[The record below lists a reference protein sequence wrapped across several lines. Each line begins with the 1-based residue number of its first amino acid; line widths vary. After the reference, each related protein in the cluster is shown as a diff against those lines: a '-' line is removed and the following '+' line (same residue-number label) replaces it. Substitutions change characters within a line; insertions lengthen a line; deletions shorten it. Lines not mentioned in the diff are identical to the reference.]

1 MILKLI
7 FPFLFLIQSITS
19 ASSLKEVKAE
29 IEKIL
34 NRLNA
39 STKVGLLIYN
49 PLTQDTIFNVNH
61 RQSMIP
67 ASNTKL
73 FTTAVALETMGGEYL
88 LSTKLYTDDDNLSD
102 GEINGNL
109 YIKGFGNSTF
119 TTEDLEKMVDN
130 LNGLNIKS
138 ITGDV
143 IGDDTY
149 FDKVYTRDDWIRDE
163 RANVKLPPVSALVLN
178 RNKTTISKKRR
189 GRYRTYFTYVSDPPV
204 FVAKELKKEL
214 VKNDI
219 KVGGDYK
226 KGVTPKDA
234 FFITESS
241 IELREL
247 IKEINKHSDNF
258 LAECLFKTIGAVASG
273 QQGNSFYS
281 TQAILSFIKD
291 NGIFSEGTAVV
302 DGSGISRFD
311 QITVGALIGLLEKM
325 YFDIAN
331 FGDFYN
337 ALSIAGVDGTLE
349 DRMRRTP
356 AENNFHGKTGTL
368 NGVSSV
374 SGYVTTEDDEDLI
387 VSIIFEFE
395 KGGTYLHRD
404 IQDEIIEALAG
415 LKEESP
421 DDIDQQDFEKK
432 FDTN

>member
-1 MILKLI
+1 MKLKYILPLLI
-7 FPFLFLIQSITS
+7 LFHSVISP
-19 ASSLKEVKAE
+19 ASLEEVKLK

-34 NRLNA
+34 NKLNA

-49 PLTQDTIFNVNH
+49 PLTQDTIFSVNH

-73 FTTAVALETMGGEYL
+73 FTTAVALETMGGDYA
-88 LSTKLYTDDDNLSD
+88 LSTKLFTDDDNLSD

-109 YIKGFGNSTF
+109 YIKGYGNSTF
-119 TTEDLEKMVDN
+119 TSDDLEKMVIK
-130 LNGLNIKS
+130 LNEMKIKS
-138 ITGDV
+138 ITGNI

-149 FDKVYTRDDWIRDE
+149 FDEVYTRDDWIKDE
-163 RANVKLPPVSALVLN
+163 RANVKLPPVSALVLD
-178 RNKTTISKKRR
+178 RNKTTIRKKRR
-189 GRYRTYFTYVSDPPV
+189 GRYRNYFAYVSDPPT
-204 FVAKELKKEL
+204 FVAKELRQKL
-214 VKNDI
+214 I
-219 KVGGDYK
+219 DYK
-226 KGVTPKDA
+226 ISVKGNSIKGETPAKVN
-234 FFITESS
+234 FITESS
-241 IELREL
+241 IDLRDL

-258 LAECLFKTIGAVASG
+258 LAECLFKTIGAVTSG
-273 QQGNSFYS
+273 EQGNSFYS

-311 QITVGALIGLLEKM
+311 QITVGALIGLLERM

-331 FGDFYN
+331 FDDFYD

-374 SGYVTTEDDEDLI
+374 SGYVTTEDGEDLI
-387 VSIIFEFE
+387 VSMIFEFE
-395 KGGTYLHRD
+395 KGGTYMHRD

-415 LKEESP
+415 LKEGSP
-421 DDIDQQDFEKK
+421 DDMDQQDFETK
-432 FDTN
+432 

>member
-1 MILKLI
+1 MQLKYVL
-7 FPFLFLIQSITS
+7 PFLILLQSV
-19 ASSLKEVKAE
+19 ASTASLNEVQAK

-39 STKVGLLIYN
+39 STEVGLLIYN
-49 PLTQDTIFNVNH
+49 PLTRDTIFNVNH

-73 FTTAVALETMGGEYL
+73 FTTAVALETMGGDFSL
-88 LSTKLYTDDDNLSD
+88 ATKLFTDDDNLSD

-119 TTEDLEKMVDN
+119 TSDDLEKMVMK
-130 LNGLNIKS
+130 LKEMKIKS
-138 ITGDV
+138 VKGNI

-149 FDKVYTRDDWIRDE
+149 FDDVYTRDDWIKDE
-163 RANVKLPPVSALVLN
+163 RANVKLPPVSALVLD
-178 RNKTTISKKRR
+178 RNKTTIRKKRR
-189 GRYRTYFTYVSDPPV
+189 GRYRNYFAYVSDPPA
-204 FVAKELKKEL
+204 FVAKELRNKL
-214 VKNDI
+214 VEYNITVKGNSNKGITPD
-219 KVGGDYK
+219 KVY
-226 KGVTPKDA
+226 
-234 FFITESS
+234 FITESS
-241 IELREL
+241 ISLREL

-273 QQGNSFYS
+273 EQGNSFYS
-281 TQAILSFIKD
+281 TQAILGFIKD
-291 NGIFSEGTAVV
+291 NGIFSKGTAVV

-311 QITVGALIGLLEKM
+311 QITVGALIGLLERM

-331 FGDFYN
+331 FDDFYN

-374 SGYVTTEDDEDLI
+374 SGYVTTKDGEDLI
-387 VSIIFEFE
+387 VSMIFEF
-395 KGGTYLHRD
+395 KNGGQNYHRN

-421 DDIDQQDFEKK
+421 TDLDQQDFENKIN
-432 FDTN
+432 TN